1 MTLNWGCSFMET
13 SFNFP
18 LDEIKQTQ
26 VTVDEF
32 GKLKNCRKSA
42 RRKITAWW
50 MSLEQHTDCKKSKQ
64 REQRWPLSD
73 QEESRRMHQSA
84 WGDNTN
90 ALQRSRLWSVCV
102 QCSRSTLVFRV
113 TLFVSQYCFVCMCEK
128 DQRPAVNEKL
138 AAILNLLRAAL
149 LLGLS
154 MDKGVFVL
162 GGGGGLVT
170 AESSELPG
178 CSGGSDV
185 VSATA
190 AAATSGSSLTEI
202 AHKCRLS

>member
-1 MTLNWGCSFMET
+1 M
-13 SFNFP
+13 
-18 LDEIKQTQ
+18 
-26 VTVDEF
+26 
-32 GKLKNCRKSA
+32 
-42 RRKITAWW
+42 
-50 MSLEQHTDCKKSKQ
+50 
-64 REQRWPLSD
+64 
-73 QEESRRMHQSA
+73 
-84 WGDNTN
+84 
-90 ALQRSRLWSVCV
+90 CV

-190 AAATSGSSLTEI
+190 AAAASGSSLTEI

>member
-1 MTLNWGCSFMET
+1 MIFRGLVCE
-13 SFNFP
+13 
-18 LDEIKQTQ
+18 
-26 VTVDEF
+26 V
-32 GKLKNCRKSA
+32 R
-42 RRKITAWW
+42 
-50 MSLEQHTDCKKSKQ
+50 
-64 REQRWPLSD
+64 
-73 QEESRRMHQSA
+73 
-84 WGDNTN
+84 
-90 ALQRSRLWSVCV
+90 VCV

-138 AAILNLLRAAL
+138 AASLNLLRVAL

-154 MDKGVFVL
+154 MDKGGFMF

-190 AAATSGSSLTEI
+190 AAATSGSSLTGI
-202 AHKCRLS
+202 THKYRLS